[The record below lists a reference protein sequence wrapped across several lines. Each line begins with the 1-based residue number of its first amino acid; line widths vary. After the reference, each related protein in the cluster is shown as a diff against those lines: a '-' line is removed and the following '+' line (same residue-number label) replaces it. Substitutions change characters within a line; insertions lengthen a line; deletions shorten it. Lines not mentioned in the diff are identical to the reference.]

1 MIGETGIVLE
11 SPVSWTTRE
20 PTHPTNTMKHPLNFI
35 AAAALALGLTN
46 CAQQMGPNTQRG
58 AATGGLIGAGAG
70 AIIGHQSGNT
80 LGGAL
85 IGGAAGATA
94 GGLYGN
100 QRDKE
105 QGY

>member
-1 MIGETGIVLE
+1 
-11 SPVSWTTRE
+11 
-20 PTHPTNTMKHPLNFI
+20 MKHSTLSI
-35 AAAALALGLTN
+35 IGAALTLCLAS
-46 CAQQMGPNTQRG
+46 CATQPGPNTQRG

-70 AIIGHQSGNT
+70 ALIGHQSGNA
-80 LGGAL
+80 LEGAL

-100 QRDKE
+100 QRDKQ

>member
-1 MIGETGIVLE
+1 
-11 SPVSWTTRE
+11 
-20 PTHPTNTMKHPLNFI
+20 MKHSFI
-35 AAAALALGLTN
+35 TIAGAALTMGLVG
-46 CAQQMGPNTQRG
+46 CAEQMGPNTQRG

-100 QRDKE
+100 QRDKQ